1 MTNSDYHFSFDP
13 KVKFNGLP
21 LQYFWFAKL
30 ITMKLIE
37 RGCDLKNP
45 YVPECKFKV
54 ANTPVNYI
62 SGIIYKQSQYLGKW
76 ELRYIVIGPGGLLS
90 FKDEN
95 TNESFKVM
103 RDTAS

>member
-1 MTNSDYHFSFDP
+1 M
-13 KVKFNGLP
+13 
-21 LQYFWFAKL
+21 
-30 ITMKLIE
+30 
-37 RGCDLKNP
+37 
-45 YVPECKFKV
+45 

-103 RDTAS
+103 RDTAVEIWTRFDIK